1 MKNYL
6 FISISILTI
15 LFSSCSNGQSQKYKS
30 NLSAIEFSKKI
41 TDLPSVTIIDVRSPE
56 EFEGGHIQNAQNI
69 DWNGNNFNKQISTL
83 DQSKPVIVYCLSGGR
98 SSSAAKKMRN
108 DGFKEVYELDGGIMQ
123 WRNSNLPETTDGVNV
138 KEVGMSMQQYED
150 LTKGNKLV
158 LVDFNAE
165 WCAPCKKMLPMLE
178 EISTTMQD
186 KVKVEKIDVDVNSE
200 LATTLKVESIPM
212 FILYKNG
219 TEVWK
224 HLGLIEKD
232 KLIEAINQNS
242 K

>member
-15 LFSSCSNGQSQKYKS
+15 LLSSCSNGQSQKYKS

-41 TDLPSVTIIDVRSPE
+41 TDLPTVTIIDVRSPE
-56 EFEGGHIQNAQNI
+56 EFDGGHIQNAQNF
-69 DWNGNNFNKQISTL
+69 DWNGNDFDKQISAF
-83 DQSKPVIVYCLSGGR
+83 DKSKPVLVYCLSGGR

-108 DGFKEVYELDGGIMQ
+108 DGFKEVYELDGGMMQ
-123 WRNSNLPETTDGVNV
+123 WRNNNLPETTDGVAP
-138 KEVGMSMQQYED
+138 KQAGMSIQQFEE

-165 WCAPCKKMLPMLE
+165 WCAPCKKMLPMID

-186 KVKVEKIDVDVNSE
+186 KVKVEKIDVDVNSD
-200 LATTLKVESIPM
+200 LATSLKVESIPM
-212 FILYKNG
+212 FMMYKNG
-219 TEVWK
+219 VEVWK

>member
-15 LFSSCSNGQSQKYKS
+15 LLSNCSNGQAQKYKS
-30 NLSAIEFSKKI
+30 NLSANEFSKKI
-41 TDLPSVTIIDVRSPE
+41 ADLPAITIIDVRSPE
-56 EFEGGHIQNAQNI
+56 EFEGGHIQNAQNFN
-69 DWNGNNFNKQISTL
+69 WNGNDFDKQISAI
-83 DQSKPVIVYCLSGGR
+83 DHSKPILVYCLSGGR

-108 DGFKEVYELDGGIMQ
+108 DGFKEVYELDGGMMQ
-123 WRNSNLPETTDGVNV
+123 WRNSNLPETTNGGNP
-138 KEVGMSMQQYED
+138 KQTGMSLQQFEE

-158 LVDFNAE
+158 LIDFNAE
-165 WCAPCKKMLPMLE
+165 WCAPCKKMLPMVD
-178 EISTTMQD
+178 EISTTMQN
-186 KVKVEKIDVDVNSE
+186 KVKLEKIDVDLNSE

-212 FILYKNG
+212 FIMYKNG
-219 TEVWK
+219 IEVWK

-232 KLIEAINQNS
+232 KLIDAINQNS

>member
-6 FISISILTI
+6 FISISIITI

-56 EFEGGHIQNAQNI
+56 EFEGGHIQNAQNFN
-69 DWNGNNFNKQISTL
+69 WNGNDFNKQISNM
-83 DQSKPVIVYCLSGGR
+83 DHSKPVLVYCLSGGR
-98 SSSAAKKMRN
+98 SSSAAKKMRI

-123 WRNSNLPETTDGVNV
+123 WRNNNLPETTNGTAP
-138 KEVGMSMQQYED
+138 KQAGMSLQQFEE

-165 WCAPCKKMLPMLE
+165 WCGPCKKMLPMVD
-178 EISTTMQD
+178 EISKTMQD
-186 KVKVEKIDVDVNSE
+186 KVKVEKIDVDVNSD
-200 LATTLKVESIPM
+200 LATSLKVESIPM

>member
-6 FISISILTI
+6 FISISIITI
-15 LFSSCSNGQSQKYKS
+15 LLSSCSNGQSQKYKS

-41 TDLPSVTIIDVRSPE
+41 ADLPAITIIDVRSPE
-56 EFEGGHIQNAQNI
+56 EFEGGHIQNAKNF
-69 DWNGNNFNKQISTL
+69 DWNGNDFDNKISAI
-83 DQSKPVIVYCLSGGR
+83 DKSKPVLVYCLSGGR
-98 SSSAAKKMRN
+98 SSSAAKKMRD
-108 DGFKEVYELDGGIMQ
+108 DGFKEVYELDGGMMQ
-123 WRNSNLPETTDGVNV
+123 WRNSNLPETTNGGNP
-138 KEVGMSMQQYED
+138 KQAGMSLQQFEE

-165 WCAPCKKMLPMLE
+165 WCAPCKKMLPMLD
-178 EISTTMQD
+178 EISTTMQN

-212 FILYKNG
+212 FIMYKNG
-219 TEVWK
+219 IEVWK

-232 KLIEAINQNS
+232 KLIDAINQNS